1 MRTFLTM
8 TAISSE
14 TIPALSGLSELANGY
29 DGFIVDLWGVL
40 HDGVAAFPEALDGLG
55 RLRALG
61 KRVVILSNA
70 PRRAQA
76 VADRNA
82 EMGIGPEHF
91 DAIATSGEMTWRHL
105 KERRDPW
112 YRALGRR
119 CYPVG
124 PKRDHGLREGL
135 DYDFVETVIDA
146 DFVLLTGALTADD
159 RPEDYRPL
167 LDQALT
173 RRLPLVCA
181 NPDLVVIRGG
191 RREICAG
198 AIAELYRDLGGEVRA
213 HGKPGREIYE
223 RCFALLGI
231 AARERIAAV
240 GDSLATDIAGAQAAG
255 IDGLFVLSGIHDQEL
270 ALDERG
276 RAPPDRLAALCSRYA
291 ARPRAVLPRFCW

>member
-1 MRTFLTM
+1 M
-8 TAISSE
+8 TALSSE
-14 TIPALSGLSELANGY
+14 TIPTLSGLSELVESY

-40 HDGVAAFPEALDGLG
+40 HDGVVAFPDALDGLG

-61 KRVVILSNA
+61 KRIVILSNA

-91 DAIATSGEMTWRHL
+91 DAILTSGEVTWRHL

-119 CYPVG
+119 CRVVG
-124 PKRDHGLREGL
+124 PARDHGLRDGL
-135 DYDFVETVIDA
+135 HYDFVDAVADA
-146 DFVLLTGALTADD
+146 DFILLTGALTAED
-159 RPEDYRPL
+159 RAEDYRPL
-167 LDQALT
+167 LDQALA

-181 NPDLVVIRGG
+181 NPDLAVIRAG

-198 AIAELYRDLGGEVRA
+198 AIAALYRDLGGEVRS
-213 HGKPGREIYE
+213 HGKPDREVYE
-223 RCFALLGI
+223 RCFALLGPV
-231 AARERIAAV
+231 ARDRVAAV
-240 GDSLATDIAGAQAAG
+240 GDSLATDIAGATAAG
-255 IDGLFVLSGIHDQEL
+255 IDGLFVLAGIHDEEL

-276 RAPPDRLAALCSRYA
+276 RAAPDRLAALCGRYA
-291 ARPRAVLPRFCW
+291 ARPRAAIPRFCW